1 MAVVS
6 LSTIK
11 NWFRTALKPT
21 QSQFWDTWDSFWHKQ
36 DSIPTSSITGLDT
49 IIAGLPTEG
58 ELAIIDTLVPASVNV
73 SGSATFSLL
82 AGTLLETIILE
93 GSGVW
98 KVGTSAGADDIV
110 FDDASGLS
118 YVDRNNV
125 AVKGALTRAETPFMF
140 LFYLFFIP
148 LFVVLNVWLIYKTFV
163 PKRKGGRR

>member
-110 FDDASGLS
+110 FEDTVSGAGV
-118 YVDRNNV
+118 YRVDFYRSTNTTIHFTGT
-125 AVKGALTRAETPFMF
+125 GAAKL
-140 LFYLFFIP
+140 Y
-148 LFVVLNVWLIYKTFV
+148 
-163 PKRKGGRR
+163 RR